1 MDVPV
6 LEDLDLHK
14 GQRVLVRVD
23 FNVPMTDGVIDDDL
37 RIVSA
42 LPTIEYLLERRV
54 TVALGSHL
62 GRPKGKVDP
71 RYSMAPV
78 AAHLGRLLGADV
90 ALAPHVVGPAVEELV
105 ASSEPGSVVMLENLR
120 FEAGEEADDPGFATN
135 LTMGYDAYVNDAF
148 GASHRSHASIVGP
161 PRVLPSAA
169 GRLLAREVEVLG
181 RLVEGADPGLN
192 GVDRPFVAVLGGAKV
207 SDKLGVIEALLD
219 KCDTVLVGGA
229 MAFTFFLAQGLSVG
243 DSLVEPDMVDEC
255 RRLLATGRVQI
266 PSDVV
271 VARDIADDAE
281 VRIVKAGA
289 MPDGWKG
296 LDVGPET
303 VVLYEETIHAARTV
317 LWNGPMGVFEVAPF
331 AAGTVGV
338 AEAVAECPGFT
349 VVGGGDSAAA
359 IRQFGLADKV
369 SHVSTGGGAAL
380 ELIEL
385 GDLPGLAALRSAP
398 NAR

>member
-6 LEDLDLHK
+6 LEDLDLEK

-23 FNVPMTDGVIDDDL
+23 FNVPLRDGVIEDDL
-37 RIVSA
+37 RIVA
-42 LPTIEYLLERRV
+42 AIPTIEYLLDRRV
-54 TVALGSHL
+54 TVVLGSHL
-62 GRPKGKVDP
+62 GRPKGRPDP
-71 RYSMAPV
+71 AAAMAPV
-78 AAHLGRLLGADV
+78 AAHLSDLLGRDV

-120 FEAGEEADDPGFATN
+120 WEAGEEANDPGFATN

-148 GASHRSHASIVGP
+148 GASHRAHASIVGP

-169 GRLLAREVEVLG
+169 GRLLAREVQVLG
-181 RLVEGADPGLN
+181 RLLQGT
-192 GVDRPFVAVLGGAKV
+192 DRPFVAVLGGAKV
-207 SDKLGVIEALLD
+207 SDKLGVIEALLE

-243 DSLVEPDMVDEC
+243 DSLVEPDRVDDC

-266 PSDVV
+266 PTDVV
-271 VARDIADDAE
+271 IAQDITDDAE
-281 VRIVKAGA
+281 TRIVPAGA

-296 LDVGPET
+296 LDVGPAT
-303 VVLYEETIHAARTV
+303 VVAYEEVIEQAAIV

-331 AAGTVGV
+331 AAGTLGV
-338 AEAVAECPGFT
+338 AEAVAHCPGFT

-359 IRQFGLADKV
+359 VRQFGLADRV

-385 GDLPGLAALRSAP
+385 GDLPGLQALRSAP
-398 NAR
+398 NAS

>member
-6 LEDLDLHK
+6 LEDLDLEK
-14 GQRVLVRVD
+14 GQRVLGRVD
-23 FNVPMTDGVIDDDL
+23 FNVPLRDGVIEDDL

-42 LPTIEYLLERRV
+42 LPTIEHLRGKGV
-54 TVALGSHL
+54 TMALGSHL
-62 GRPKGKVDP
+62 GRPKGQADAK
-71 RYSMAPV
+71 YSMAPV
-78 AAHLGRLLGADV
+78 AAHLSGLLGMEV
-90 ALAPHVVGPAVEELV
+90 PLAARAVGPAVEELV

-120 FEAGEEADDPGFATN
+120 FDAGEEANDPGFATN

-148 GASHRSHASIVGP
+148 GASHRAHASIVGP

-181 RLVEGADPGLN
+181 RLLRGA
-192 GVDRPFVAVLGGAKV
+192 DRPFVAVLGGAKV
-207 SDKLGVIEALLD
+207 SDKLGVIEALLG

-266 PSDVV
+266 PADVV
-271 VARDIADDAE
+271 VAQDIAEDAE
-281 VRIVKAGA
+281 TRTVAA
-289 MPDGWKG
+289 ESMPDGWKG
-296 LDVGPET
+296 LDVGPVT
-303 VVLYEETIHAARTV
+303 VDAYRSVIVSAATV

-331 AAGTVGV
+331 AAGTIGV
-338 AEAVAECPGFT
+338 AEAVAGSAGFT

-359 IRQFGLADKV
+359 IRQFGLADRV

-385 GDLPGLAALRSAP
+385 GDLPGLEALRGAP
-398 NAR
+398 NA

>member
-14 GQRVLVRVD
+14 GQRVFVRVD

-42 LPTIEYLLERRV
+42 LPTIEHLLDRHV
-54 TVALGSHL
+54 TVVLGSHL

-71 RYSMAPV
+71 ASSMAPI
-78 AAHLGRLLGADV
+78 AAHLGGLLGREV
-90 ALAPHVVGPAVEELV
+90 ALAPHAVGPAVEELV
-105 ASSEPGSVVMLENLR
+105 AGSEPGSVVMLENLR
-120 FEAGEEADDPGFATN
+120 WDAGEEANDPGFATN
-135 LTMGYDAYVNDAF
+135 LTMGYDAFVNDAF
-148 GASHRSHASIVGP
+148 GASHRAHASIVGP

-181 RLVEGADPGLN
+181 RLLQGA
-192 GVDRPFVAVLGGAKV
+192 DRPFVAVLGGAKV

-271 VARDIADDAE
+271 VAQDIADDAE
-281 VRIVKAGA
+281 VRIVPAGA
-289 MPDGWKG
+289 MPEGWKG
-296 LDVGPET
+296 LDVGPAT
-303 VVLYEETIHAARTV
+303 VVAYEETIEKAATV

-338 AEAVAECPGFT
+338 AEAVAHCEGFT

-385 GDLPGLAALRSAP
+385 GDLPGLEALRAAP
-398 NAR
+398 NARPE

>member
-6 LEDLDLHK
+6 LEDLDLEK

-23 FNVPMTDGVIDDDL
+23 FNVPLRDGVIEDDL
-37 RIVSA
+37 RIVA
-42 LPTIEYLLERRV
+42 AIPTIEYLLDRRV
-54 TVALGSHL
+54 TVVLGSHL
-62 GRPKGKVDP
+62 GRPKGRPDP
-71 RYSMAPV
+71 ASSMAPV
-78 AAHLGRLLGADV
+78 AAHLSDLLGRDV

-120 FEAGEEADDPGFATN
+120 WEAGEEANDPGFATN

-148 GASHRSHASIVGP
+148 GASHRAHASIVGP

-169 GRLLAREVEVLG
+169 GRLLAREVQVLG
-181 RLVEGADPGLN
+181 RLLQGT
-192 GVDRPFVAVLGGAKV
+192 DRPFVAVLGGAKV
-207 SDKLGVIEALLD
+207 SDKLGVIEALLE

-243 DSLVEPDMVDEC
+243 DSLVEPDRVDDC

-266 PSDVV
+266 PTDVV
-271 VARDIADDAE
+271 IAQDITDDAE
-281 VRIVKAGA
+281 TRIVPAGA

-296 LDVGPET
+296 LDVGPAT
-303 VVLYEETIHAARTV
+303 VVAYEEVIEQAAIV

-331 AAGTVGV
+331 AAGTLGV
-338 AEAVAECPGFT
+338 AEAVAHCPGFT

-359 IRQFGLADKV
+359 VRQFGLADRV

-385 GDLPGLAALRSAP
+385 GDLPGLQALRSAP
-398 NAR
+398 NAS

>member
-1 MDVPV
+1 VDVPV
-6 LEDLDLHK
+6 LEDLALEQ
-14 GQRVLVRVD
+14 GQRVFVRVD
-23 FNVPMTDGVIDDDL
+23 FNVPLRDGVIEDDL

-42 LPTIEYLLERRV
+42 LPTIEYLRDREV
-54 TVALGSHL
+54 TVALASHL
-62 GRPKGKVDP
+62 GRPKGKVDAK
-71 RYSMAPV
+71 YSMAPV
-78 AAHLGRLLGADV
+78 AAHLSAVLGTDV
-90 ALAPHVVGPAVEELV
+90 PLAAGVVGPAVEALV
-105 ASSEPGSVVMLENLR
+105 AGAAPGSVVMLENLR
-120 FEAGEEADDPGFATN
+120 FEPGEEANDPGFATK

-148 GASHRSHASIVGP
+148 GACHRAHASIVGP

-181 RLVEGADPGLN
+181 RLLQGA
-192 GVDRPFVAVLGGAKV
+192 DRPFVAVLGGAKV
-207 SDKLGVIEALLD
+207 SDKLGVIEALLG

-255 RRLLATGRVQI
+255 TRLLATGRVQI
-266 PSDVV
+266 PTDVV
-271 VARDIADDAE
+271 VAQDITDDADTQVVVSE
-281 VRIVKAGA
+281 A

-296 LDVGPET
+296 LDVGPAT
-303 VVLYEETIHAARTV
+303 VDAYRAAIDGAATV

-331 AAGTVGV
+331 AAGTIGV
-338 AEAVAECPGFT
+338 AEAVAGCAGFT

-359 IRQFGLADKV
+359 IRQFGLADRV

-385 GDLPGLAALRSAP
+385 GDLPGLEALRGAP
-398 NAR
+398 NA